1 MPMSSEEREEL
12 IRKIEAVI
20 ADPEITSGIVFSG
33 KLFGKDGLFHALA
46 VTGEERKELIKIDLF
61 QRALRRLSE
70 LQRQDLINFDRNRR
84 ACACKQDADNYDPKI
99 GQD

>member
-1 MPMSSEEREEL
+1 MPISYEERAEL

-20 ADPEITSGIVFSG
+20 ADPDIQNGIVFSG
-33 KLFGKDGLFHALA
+33 KLFDNDGLFHALA
-46 VTGEERKELIKIDLF
+46 VTEEELRELVKTDFF

-84 ACACKQDADNYDPKI
+84 AFACKQDADDYDPKI